1 MRHRI
6 RAAAIVVDGDK
17 LLLVKHQHP
26 DTGEVWWTPPGG
38 GVEGYESLFECA
50 ARETFEETGLH
61 TDPERIVYIDQY
73 VEPECHYCNLFVL
86 CRAFSGTL
94 TMQNI
99 IGNGEDE
106 QYIKDA
112 RFLAREEM
120 AHETVYPK
128 MLKDEFWEDF
138 QKGFPNTRCLG
149 LHRPGS

>member
-38 GVEGYESLFECA
+38 GVEGYESIFECA
-50 ARETFEETGLH
+50 VRETFEETGLR

-73 VEPECHYCNLFVL
+73 VELECHYCNLFIL
-86 CRAFSGTL
+86 CRSFSGAL

-99 IGNGEDE
+99 IGNGKDE

-112 RFLAREEM
+112 RFLSREEM
-120 AHETVYPK
+120 ADETVYPE
-128 MLKDEFWEDF
+128 MLLDEFWEDL
-138 QKGFPNTRCLG
+138 QKGFPSARYLG
-149 LHRPGS
+149 LQKA